1 MPLAPSGELFELEEQ
16 LRRVVVAFRERR
28 PLVAAEDARKAVAV
42 CLAAER
48 SLREGRE
55 VRLE

>member
-1 MPLAPSGELFELEEQ
+1 VELEEQ
-16 LRRVVVAFRERR
+16 ARQVVRAFARREA
-28 PLVAAEDARKAVAV
+28 LVSGEEARKRIAV

-55 VRLE
+55 VALVF